1 MNGLEELIEMRDKG
15 YKWLA
20 INSENWAASTFK
32 DKPYWNDDEWDV
44 ECDSNGVRVI
54 GMIDPYNGEKLVLR
68 NQKGFKKPIPI
79 GEAIEIL
86 QKYHQRVDMVKQ
98 YDLVKNPDHY
108 TWKKKECREIQRD
121 MVDGLEG
128 MAASNMGNIIKYLYR
143 VGHKDDIRQ
152 DLDKAK
158 QFIDF
163 LYEDLQRE
171 TN

>member
-15 YKWLA
+15 CNWLA
-20 INSENWAASTFK
+20 IHGEKWAARVFRER
-32 DKPYWNDDEWDV
+32 PYWNGDAYKGKWS
-44 ECDSNGVRVI
+44 SNNAMWTI
-54 GMIDPYNGEKLVLR
+54 TPKNGEILAL
-68 NQKGFKKPIPI
+68 QKYQTFDRPFPIN
-79 GEAIEIL
+79 EAIEVL
-86 QKYHQRVDMVKQ
+86 KRYHCQTDMVKQ
-98 YDLVKNPDHY
+98 YDMVKNPDHY

-121 MVDGLEG
+121 MVDGLSG

-143 VGHKDDIRQ
+143 VGHKDDIKQ

-163 LYEDLQRE
+163 LYEELQRK

>member
-1 MNGLEELIEMRDKG
+1 MNGLEALIKMRDKG
-15 YKWLA
+15 YKWLT
-20 INSENWAASTFK
+20 INWRHWGANTFK
-32 DKPYWNDDEWDV
+32 EIPCWSGDEWNLALGHYG
-44 ECDSNGVRVI
+44 SI
-54 GMIDPYNGEKLVLR
+54 GAIDPHKGEILELK
-68 NQKGFKKPIPI
+68 NQKGFKEPIPI

-98 YDLVKNPDHY
+98 SDMVKNPDHY

-121 MVDGLEG
+121 MVDGLSG

-143 VGHKDDIRQ
+143 VGHKDDIKQ

-158 QFIDF
+158 QYIDF

>member
-1 MNGLEELIEMRDKG
+1 MAVQMIVKKDYRNLAEKIREIRKANHLTMEEMGWRLGTGKSSVSMWESGKARPNSKRCKIIADMGGISLDKLYG
-15 YKWLA
+15 Y
-20 INSENWAASTFK
+20 
-32 DKPYWNDDEWDV
+32 
-44 ECDSNGVRVI
+44 
-54 GMIDPYNGEKLVLR
+54 GEKV
-68 NQKGFKKPIPI
+68 N
-79 GEAIEIL
+79 
-86 QKYHQRVDMVKQ
+86 H
-98 YDLVKNPDHY
+98 PDHY

-121 MVDGLEG
+121 MVDGLSG

-143 VGHKDDIRQ
+143 VGHKDDIKQ